1 MVAILSGTCILHSI
15 ESTKA
20 LTMTIDQRI
29 QALYEAQ
36 QAFRNAWALM
46 DAAIGYDASSDL
58 GETRTVQDVIWILSS
73 PEFIGVEESV

>member
-73 PEFIGVEESV
+73 PEFIGVAE